1 MDKGKTVNL
10 YTKTTQTEKSG
21 EKSEIEFFAEGSY
34 IEKNGIIYITYKETE
49 LSGMEGTTT
58 TLKIAEKSLS
68 IMRFGTHNSKLEFRQ
83 GEQTL
88 TNYHTPYGNI
98 EIIIDTHLLDMNL
111 QLEGKSTIYLKYSLQ
126 ANAEEAIMNEVIITI
141 ER

>member
-1 MDKGKTVNL
+1 MNKGKTVSL
-10 YTKTTQTEKSG
+10 YTKTIQTEKSG

-34 IEKNGIIYITYKETE
+34 IEKNGIIFITYKETE

-58 TLKIAEKSLS
+58 TLKIADKSLS
-68 IMRFGTHNSKLEFRQ
+68 VIRFGSHDSKLEFKQ

-98 EIIIDTHLLDMNL
+98 EIIIDTHILDMNL
-111 QLEGKSTIYLKYSLQ
+111 QPEGKSNIYLKYSLQ
-126 ANAEEAIMNEVIITI
+126 TNAEETLMNEVTI
-141 ER
+141 RFE